1 MPPFQPFMIAS
12 CRIDRD
18 AVMSLLRLLALAL
31 TAVFC
36 AQTGAG
42 ASDGPAP
49 AVIPFASAS
58 PVQPAD
64 VLDGLANDPP
74 VTVSGTLDLPPGAS
88 GRVPAMLIV
97 HGSGGIGSREEEY
110 QRELNAIGIAT
121 FRTDSFRPRGV
132 TATYDNQRAVS
143 TYSMV
148 ADAFNAL
155 KLLAAHPRID
165 SKRIGIMGFS
175 KGGSTAFLTAFEPF
189 RRAGVGTDDRFA
201 VHLPFYRGCM
211 YDVAMPR
218 TTAPIREFIG
228 GADDYTGVEG
238 CVAYAERQRAAGHD
252 HEVVVYP
259 GAHHGF
265 NMTREPFHCSQCV
278 NFAACHFKVAGDG
291 SIVDGN
297 TGLPYGPNTRSRIF
311 AACTHRGATVGRD
324 PKAASQSLDTVKG
337 YLRRVFAL

>member
-1 MPPFQPFMIAS
+1 MK
-12 CRIDRD
+12 
-18 AVMSLLRLLALAL
+18 LLRLLALAL
-31 TAVFC
+31 TVAIC
-36 AQTGAG
+36 APAG
-42 ASDGPAP
+42 ASEAP
-49 AVIPFASAS
+49 SPVVLSFTSAS

-74 VTVSGTLDLPPGAS
+74 VTVNGTLDLPPGAA

-97 HGSGGIGSREEEY
+97 HGSGGIGSREEDY

-132 TATYDNQRAVS
+132 TKTYDNQRAVS

-165 SKRIGIMGFS
+165 PKRIGIMGFS

-189 RRAGVGTDDRFA
+189 RRASIGTDDRFA
-201 VHLPFYRGCM
+201 VHIPFYRGCM

-218 TTAPIREFIG
+218 TAAPIRELIG
-228 GADDYTGVEG
+228 SADDYTGVTL
-238 CVAYAERQRAAGHD
+238 CVAYAERQRAAGRD

-265 NMTREPFHCSQCV
+265 NMTREPFQCAQCIS
-278 NFAACHFKVAGDG
+278 FAACHFKVAADG

-297 TGLPYGPNTRSRIF
+297 TGLPYGPSTRGRIF
-311 AACTHRGATVGRD
+311 EACTHRGTTVGLD
-324 PKAASQSLDTVKG
+324 ATAAAQSLRYVKD
-337 YLRRVFAL
+337 YLRKAFGT

>member
-1 MPPFQPFMIAS
+1 M
-12 CRIDRD
+12 
-18 AVMSLLRLLALAL
+18 
-31 TAVFC
+31 
-36 AQTGAG
+36 QTTAG
-42 ASDGPAP
+42 ANEPPAP
-49 AVIPFASAS
+49 TVISFASAS

-88 GRVPAMLIV
+88 GRAPAMLIV

-132 TATYDNQRAVS
+132 TKTYDNQRAVS

-165 SKRIGIMGFS
+165 PKRIGIMGFS

-189 RRAGVGTDDRFA
+189 RRASIGTDDRFA
-201 VHLPFYRGCM
+201 LHIPFYRGCM
-211 YDVAMPR
+211 YDIAMPR
-218 TTAPIREFIG
+218 TAAPIREFIG
-228 GADDYTGVEG
+228 GADDYTGVEL
-238 CVAYAERQRAAGHD
+238 CVDYAGRQRAAGRN

-265 NMTREPFHCSQCV
+265 NMTREPFQCAQCIS
-278 NFAACHFKVAGDG
+278 FAVCHFKVAGDG
-291 SIVDGN
+291 SIVDGI
-297 TGLPYGPNTRSRIF
+297 TGLPYGPSTRGRIF
-311 AACTHRGATVGRD
+311 DACTHRGTTVGRD
-324 PKAASQSLDTVKG
+324 PAAAAQSLRYVKD
-337 YLRRVFAL
+337 YLRKAFGT